1 MIRGPRRNTRVERR
15 IMCSEEVIS
24 VNGLIH
30 YKRATNKKVDELTK
44 LPRVVSCSNVI
55 PAFLYPSG
63 ESLWPVFWKASTCNP
78 KDKHC
83 WDPCPLKK
91 LVTYAT

>member
-1 MIRGPRRNTRVERR
+1 MIRGPRRNTRGEHRMMR
-15 IMCSEEVIS
+15 FEEVIS

-30 YKRATNKKVDELTK
+30 YKRATNNKVDELTK

-63 ESLWPVFWKASTCNP
+63 ESLRPVSWEASTCNP

-83 WDPCPLKK
+83 
-91 LVTYAT
+91 